1 MIFSAILEIMLG
13 NLTGIIIHFIQSA
26 GYFGEFFLM
35 LLISALVPI
44 PSEVTMPFVGYLT
57 HTGAL
62 SFPIAV
68 LVGATGDLVGALIA
82 YAIGYFL
89 EETVILRLITKYGKF
104 ILLSKHEYLKA
115 VQLYKK
121 YGSGITFFSR
131 LLPGIR
137 SFISVPAGLSEMKLP
152 KFILFTFLGSLVWTT
167 ILAAIGYYLGAH
179 WDSIGPIYSKFQL
192 VIVAAFVILV
202 GYYIYHK
209 LKGTK
214 K

>member
-82 YAIGYFL
+82 YAIGYYL
-89 EETVILRLITKYGKF
+89 EETVILTLIAKYGKF

-137 SFISVPAGLSEMKLP
+137 SFISVPAGLSEMNLG
-152 KFILFTFLGSLVWTT
+152 KFVLFTFLGSLVWVSL
-167 ILAAIGYYLGAH
+167 LAYVGFYLGAH
-179 WDSIGPIYSKFQL
+179 WDSIGPVYHKFQ
-192 VIVAAFVILV
+192 IAIIKAFVLLIA
-202 GYYIYHK
+202 YYIYYK
-209 LKGTK
+209 V
-214 K
+214 